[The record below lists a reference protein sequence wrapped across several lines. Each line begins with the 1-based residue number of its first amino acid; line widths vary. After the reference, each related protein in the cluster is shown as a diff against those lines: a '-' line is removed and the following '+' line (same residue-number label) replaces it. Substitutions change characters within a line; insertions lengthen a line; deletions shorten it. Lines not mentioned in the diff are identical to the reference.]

1 MECSRRNMKTNVT
14 ILLALGF
21 CALASAQDPKPQTE
35 AKPTHPC
42 LAVSTTSPEG
52 RSGAGPIRTFF
63 YYIESRDL
71 SIKDIKGYY
80 KKKDLEKLEDRGVK
94 IIVTNKESVSVRA
107 NETQASTKSGQET
120 NSSATAQSSAGC
132 N

>member
-1 MECSRRNMKTNVT
+1 MKANVT
-14 ILLALGF
+14 VLLGLGL
-21 CALASAQDPKPQTE
+21 CALALAQDPKPQAET
-35 AKPTHPC
+35 KPAHPC

-63 YYIESRDL
+63 YYLESRDL

-80 KKKDLEKLEDRGVK
+80 KKKELEKLESRGVK
-94 IIVTNKESVSVRA
+94 IIVTNKESISVRA
-107 NETQASTKSGQET
+107 NETQASSKAGQET